1 MVNTREHESM
11 EIIKSTIDILHEQ
24 IEFLKE
30 EICEK
35 NLLMKILNFRN
46 ANDGEQLNINVF
58 NESGQLSL
66 ETTLT
71 TESNSSKS
79 V

>member
-1 MVNTREHESM
+1 MVNTKEHESM
-11 EIIKSTIDILHEQ
+11 EIIKSTIDILREQ

-35 NLLMKILNFRN
+35 NLLIKILNFRN
-46 ANDGEQLNINVF
+46 ANDGDKLNINVF

-66 ETTLT
+66 VG
-71 TESNSSKS
+71 NHVDNRIKFI
-79 V
+79 